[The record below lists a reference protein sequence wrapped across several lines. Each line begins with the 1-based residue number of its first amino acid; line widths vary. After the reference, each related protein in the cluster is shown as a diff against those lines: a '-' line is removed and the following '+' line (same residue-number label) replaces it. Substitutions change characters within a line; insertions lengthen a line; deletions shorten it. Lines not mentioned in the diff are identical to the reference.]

1 MVVCLLGRASFR
13 VFGVFRGDLNCIGLL
28 ISSVKSV
35 VKDNSQRWKC
45 VCAYD
50 GTTFNGWQSQE
61 GGNTVQ
67 DLIERQ
73 MLKILGQKIRLE
85 GSGRTD
91 SGVHALAQ
99 VFHFDAAW
107 RHGPEKL
114 RVALQ
119 TGLPRS
125 IQLKSL
131 QPVPATFHAR
141 FAAKGK
147 IYRYHIYL
155 GQADPF
161 STAFCWSVN
170 RELDWAAM
178 TAAAKSLRGKHDF
191 WAYSGENDRTYETT
205 VRDLR
210 RLEIRRKGRH
220 VTFTFEAD
228 GFLYKMVRSLTG
240 ALVNVGLGKLTARG
254 AAELLKTRKRI
265 PEVQTAP
272 PQGLFM
278 VKVIY

>member
-1 MVVCLLGRASFR
+1 MYSVCSVVP
-13 VFGVFRGDLNCIGLL
+13 
-28 ISSVKSV
+28 KSV
-35 VKDNSQRWKC
+35 VKKPSAVRWKC
-45 VCAYD
+45 VVAYD
-50 GTTFNGWQSQE
+50 GTTFQGWQSQE

-67 DLIERQ
+67 DLIEKQ
-73 MLKILGQKIRLE
+73 LAKITGQKIRIE

-107 RHGPEKL
+107 THGPEKL

-125 IQLKSL
+125 IRLKSMRL
-131 QPVPATFHAR
+131 APKKFHAR
-141 FAAKGK
+141 FDAKGK

-155 GQADPF
+155 GEADPF
-161 STAFCWSVN
+161 IAPYCWSFR
-170 RELDWAAM
+170 RELDWSAM
-178 TAAAKSLRGKHDF
+178 KAAAKVMRGKQDF
-191 WAYSGENDRTYETT
+191 WAFSGENDRTYETT

-210 RLEIRRKGRH
+210 RVDLVRRGRK
-220 VTFTFEAD
+220 VSITFEAD

-240 ALVNVGLGKLTARG
+240 ALINVGLGKLTPAQI
-254 AAELLKTRKRI
+254 AELIKTRRRI
-265 PEVQTAP
+265 PHVVTAP

>member
-1 MVVCLLGRASFR
+1 ME
-13 VFGVFRGDLNCIGLL
+13 
-28 ISSVKSV
+28 VKSV
-35 VKDNSQRWKC
+35 VKPSAVKKSQRWKC

-50 GTTFNGWQSQE
+50 GTSFNGWQSQE
-61 GGNTVQ
+61 GGNTIQ

-73 MLKILGQKIRLE
+73 LATVLKTKVRIE

-99 VFHFDAAW
+99 VFHFDAVW
-107 RHGPEKL
+107 PHGAEKF
-114 RVALQ
+114 RRALQ
-119 TGLPRS
+119 TGLPRT

-131 QPVPATFHAR
+131 RPVSAKFHAR
-141 FAAKGK
+141 FDAKGK

-161 STAFCWSVN
+161 QAPWCWSVN
-170 RELDWAAM
+170 RELDWAAVEV
-178 TAAAKSLRGKHDF
+178 AAKELRGKKDF
-191 WAYSGENDRTYETT
+191 WAFSGENDRTYATT

-210 RLEIRRKGRH
+210 RIDIRRKGRQA
-220 VTFTFEAD
+220 TFTFEAD

-240 ALVNVGLGKLTARG
+240 ALVNVGLGKLTPHDIAT
-254 AAELLKTRKRI
+254 LVKTRCR
-265 PEVQTAP
+265 VAAVLTAP